1 MSMTLAVEDDA
12 YLDIAASDDLESINQ
27 ELYRRGMTDGLPV
40 IPPTQARVER
50 MLAGLGRDPQ
60 ESLGAIGPAYGEAT
74 LEKIAVNAV
83 MAGCAPEHLKVVA
96 AAVEAMLAP
105 EFNLYG
111 VNATTHPVGPMLVI
125 NGPAAEELGV
135 NYGYNCMGQGWRANA
150 TIGRAIRLVM
160 INIGGGRPGHGDRAT
175 HGTPAKFSF
184 CFAEN
189 EKASP
194 WAPLHVRRGFEGGQS
209 TVTVHASEAP
219 HEVNNH
225 TSLDGYGVLKTIAS
239 SLATLGHNN
248 SYLNHGEVVVCMGP
262 EHAQTIARDGFGI
275 EDVQEFLFV
284 HARNRGT
291 DFAVL
296 GRDNHAAMKPFNPKD
311 PASTVPIVMK
321 ATDFL
326 ITVAGGAGKHTMV
339 MPSFGLTRSVTRE
352 IR

>member
-1 MSMTLAVEDDA
+1 MTNVAAEDGT
-12 YLDIAASDDLESINQ
+12 YLDIAAGDDLESINQ

-40 IPPTQARVER
+40 IPPTRERVER
-50 MLAGLGRDPQ
+50 MLDRLDRDPQ
-60 ESLGAIGPAYGEAT
+60 QSLGDIGPAYAEAT
-74 LEKIAVNAV
+74 IEKIAVNAV
-83 MAGCAPEHLKVVA
+83 MAGCAPEHLAVVI

-125 NGPAAEELGV
+125 NGPAAEELKI

-150 TIGRAIRLVM
+150 TIGRAVRLVL

-194 WAPLHVRRGFEGGQS
+194 WKPMHVRRGFDADQS

-225 TSLDGYGVLKTIAS
+225 TSIDGYGVLKTIAS

-248 SYLNHGEVVVCMGP
+248 SYLNHGEVAVCMSP
-262 EHAQTIARDGFGI
+262 EHAQTIARAGYGI

-296 GRDNHAAMKPFNPKD
+296 GRDNYAAMKPFNPMD
-311 PASTVPIVMK
+311 PASTVPIVMQP
-321 ATDFL
+321 AGFL
-326 ITVAGGAGKHTMV
+326 IMVAGGAGKHTMT

-352 IR
+352 IQ